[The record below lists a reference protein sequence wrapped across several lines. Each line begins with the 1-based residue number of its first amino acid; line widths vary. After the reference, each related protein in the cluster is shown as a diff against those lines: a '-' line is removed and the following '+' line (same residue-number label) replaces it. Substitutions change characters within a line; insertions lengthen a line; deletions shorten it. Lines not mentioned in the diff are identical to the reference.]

1 MKKKIRHFCIS
12 EWYTCYIWS

>member
-12 EWYTCYIWS
+12 EWYTCYIW